1 MKTKLTFT
9 IIGIIMIIQ
18 SIAYPLF
25 SDAAVDM
32 MFNVGEEAK
41 NVLILFQIA
50 VAPMFFMVGLMLLL
64 SRNTDLKTAKN
75 LLLAFL
81 IAYVPAFIGFYNL
94 SLSPLT
100 NVGIVDFIPDIAMF
114 GLALFTYLKPKS

>member
-1 MKTKLTFT
+1 
-9 IIGIIMIIQ
+9 MIIQ

-50 VAPMFFMVGLMLLL
+50 VAPMFFMVGFNA
-64 SRNTDLKTAKN
+64 S
-75 LLLAFL
+75 
-81 IAYVPAFIGFYNL
+81 FISKY
-94 SLSPLT
+94 
-100 NVGIVDFIPDIAMF
+100 
-114 GLALFTYLKPKS
+114 